1 MPKEKKLGS
10 NCKEDNDCKN
20 KNCVEDKCVRKD
32 KGVSRSRKSNIT
44 NEMGSAFTTTG
55 DFLGNVGKGTTSALT
70 GLTSSVASYM
80 PSFSSSQ
87 NDDDDTESIPESVPE
102 ELADMI
108 REGSITILMIND
120 ERYYMNPG
128 NDIIYNEQGDVVGE
142 QLESGETSL
151 SANPEISSFNTV
163 SPNTAIAA
171 SSLASLSNAAYNT
184 YDKYKDTEPDSMSL
198 YDKYKDTEPDSMSLY
213 DKDTEDGN
221 NSFNSILDE
230 EPINAPDSG
239 SGETMIIGS
248 DTTDSNRQKYSDETP
263 SPQYP
268 EFDNSTDPSDYP
280 DNENT
285 VSPLDFTDNTMN
297 ESTKFGSSTEDD
309 LNRLP
314 SSYMDELD
322 ESPNTPK
329 NRGGKS
335 RRKYKKV
342 TKKHKGRKNKNTRR
356 KKRGSRRR

>member
-198 YDKYKDTEPDSMSLY
+198 YDKYKDTE
-213 DKDTEDGN
+213 DGN